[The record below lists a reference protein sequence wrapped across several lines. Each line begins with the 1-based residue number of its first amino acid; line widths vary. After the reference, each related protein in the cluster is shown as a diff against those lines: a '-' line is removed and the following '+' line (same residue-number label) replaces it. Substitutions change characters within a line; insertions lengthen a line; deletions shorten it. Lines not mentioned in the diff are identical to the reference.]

1 MPSSSGLPGAVRG
14 PGGQGPHGP
23 APRGGGKG
31 PGSPALP
38 CMCCSGPLSP
48 GTHASSFLPTRASGT
63 PSREVPTASCSS
75 SAHARSG
82 PGSSPSAA
90 AAAPLSLPR
99 PRAQLAPPRP
109 LRPPRGASLRGPGGP
124 QTNFPAP
131 ELLPSGSRRG
141 AADLGQAALS
151 PQWGCQ
157 VPCQPPAVAAP
168 DPRGEQRK
176 LSLSTSLTLRHI
188 PLTPCPSAL
197 GGILSARGLH

>member
-23 APRGGGKG
+23 APRGGEQG
-31 PGSPALP
+31 PGSPAPP

-75 SAHARSG
+75 SARAWSG

-90 AAAPLSLPR
+90 AAAPLSL
-99 PRAQLAPPRP
+99 PRP

-141 AADLGQAALS
+141 AADLGQATLS
-151 PQWGCQ
+151 PQWACQ
-157 VPCQPPAVAAP
+157 VPYQPPAVAAP
-168 DPRGEQRK
+168 DPHGEQRK
-176 LSLSTSLTLRHI
+176 LSLSTSLTIRHI